1 MLSAIV
7 TLVGLGFLAA
17 LGLAVA
23 SRVFF
28 VKMDPR
34 VATIADILPGANCG
48 ACGYGGCNSFA
59 QAIVSGE
66 GKIEACSAIDEEGAH
81 AIADIMGIMY
91 TESEKERAIVL
102 CRHTE
107 GGVKSTFEYMGIP
120 DCRAANLV
128 GGGGPQACHYSCIG
142 LGTCAAVCP
151 FGAIEMSPDGLPL
164 IDPKKCTACGICVAE
179 CPKDVIVLAPISSAV
194 SVHCSSK
201 DKGAAVKKV
210 CSTGCIGCAA
220 CVRVCPFEAM
230 TLENNLAAVNYS
242 KCRVCGLCVSVCPTN
257 SIRDHRD
264 ELQVRRVAVI
274 NDACNGCSLCARAC
288 PVDAISGTP
297 KEQYHVDPDRCIGCG
312 ICAEICKRGAISMIP
327 VDRTRNRTNDSAASA
342 ASGGI

>member
-1 MLSAIV
+1 MLSAIL
-7 TLVGLGFLAA
+7 TLAGLGFLAA

-23 SRVFF
+23 SRVFY

-48 ACGYGGCNSFA
+48 ACGYGGCGAFA

-91 TESEKERAIVL
+91 TESEKEWAVVL
-102 CRHTE
+102 CRHTD
-107 GGVKSTFEYMGIP
+107 GGVANTFDYVGIS

-128 GGGGPQACHYSCIG
+128 GGGPKACPSACIG

-151 FGAIEMSPDGLPL
+151 FGAITMSADGLPI
-164 IDPKKCTACGICVAE
+164 IDPNRCTACGVCVAE
-179 CPKDVIVLAPISSAV
+179 CPKNVIVLAPVSSAV
-194 SVHCSSK
+194 SVHCSSE

-210 CSTGCIGCAA
+210 CSTGCIGCGA

-230 TLENNLAAVNYS
+230 TMENNLAAVNYS

-257 SIRDHRD
+257 AIRDHRD
-264 ELQVRRVAVI
+264 ELKVRKIAVI
-274 NDACNGCSLCARAC
+274 GDDCNGCTLCARAC
-288 PVDAISGTP
+288 PVDAIAGNP
-297 KEQYHVDPDRCIGCG
+297 KEQHTVDPARCIGCG
-312 ICAEICKRGAISMIP
+312 ICADQCKRGAVSMIT
-327 VDRTRNRTNDSAASA
+327 VDNTEDE
-342 ASGGI
+342 ASGPATVVGGGGR